1 MMRPVIAIALVLRGI
16 DILTM
21 FASVHI
27 ITQGTPGGDT
37 ETMSYFIYRTGLQ
50 ELRIRLCLGRLG
62 HRAGRSPSI
71 LAQSFVRRF
80 FKSGR
85 D

>member
-21 FASVHI
+21 FAAPHI
-27 ITQGTPGGDT
+27 ITQGAPAGDT
-37 ETMSYFIYRTGLQ
+37 ETVSYFIYRTGFKSFEFGYASAASVVVLI
-50 ELRIRLCLGRLG
+50 LTI
-62 HRAGRSPSI
+62 I
-71 LAQSFVRRF
+71 LAQAFVRRF